1 MKTTV
6 YLLGILVCTILSCSS
21 DDVIFGSG
29 NSISEFRNVTAF
41 TKVSSE
47 GVFEVTI
54 TQGSPQSVEVIAD
67 DNVMDKVKTSV
78 VNNELRLYL
87 DYHDFRNVSLK
98 ANIVVE
104 NINGLQNIGAGSV
117 SVSNVSLE
125 GNFNVYN
132 SGSGNVHIEGSAQ
145 SLTLEN
151 EGSGKFKGFE
161 FILSECNVEIIGS
174 GDCEVNASNTL
185 HVNIDGS
192 GDTYYKGF
200 PAISTSISGSGKIIN
215 AN

>member
-1 MKTTV
+1 MKRTV
-6 YLLGILVCTILSCSS
+6 YLLGVLVCTILSCSP

-29 NSISEFRNVTAF
+29 NLTSEFRNVSSF

-54 TQGSPQSVEVIAD
+54 TQGSPQSVELIAD
-67 DNVMDKVKTSV
+67 DNVIDNIKTNV

-87 DYHDFRNVSLK
+87 DKHSFSNVNLK

-104 NINGLQNIGAGSV
+104 RINGIQNIGTGSIFV
-117 SVSNVSLE
+117 NNVSE
-125 GNFNVYN
+125 NGNFNIYN
-132 SGSGNVHIEGSAQ
+132 SGSGNISMEGSAE

-151 EGSGKFKGFE
+151 EGSGKFKGFQLK
-161 FILSECNVEIIGS
+161 LSDCSLKIIGS

-185 HVNIDGS
+185 HVSIEGS
-192 GDTYYKGF
+192 GNTYYKGL
-200 PAISTSISGSGKIIN
+200 PNITTSINGSGKIIN